1 METHLGEAFVLKLM
15 ISRKLVLYDM
25 IIQHCIVICNMHN
38 TKHLSLDLACY
49 FIMHVILLSLKN
61 VM

>member
-25 IIQHCIVICNMHN
+25 MED
-38 TKHLSLDLACY
+38 T
-49 FIMHVILLSLKN
+49 M
-61 VM
+61 